1 MKIML
6 KLTWTL
12 ILAALAL
19 QLSAQKYSSQ
29 KSLVTFFSDGAIE
42 DITAKNT
49 QSIGM
54 VDVATNSVAFSIPIS
69 NFEFEKTLMKEHF
82 DEKYME
88 TEKYP
93 KSTFQGKITGFDP
106 KKKGVQNAKAKGKL
120 SIHGV
125 IKEVELPG
133 IIEVTADNK
142 IQINSTFIVKLE
154 DYKIKIPKLLWQNLA
169 EQVEVKID
177 FTLLQ
182 K

>member
-1 MKIML
+1 ML
-6 KLTWTL
+6 KIKLTL
-12 ILAALAL
+12 LLAVLVLSA
-19 QLSAQKYSSQ
+19 SAQKYASQ

-42 DITAKNT
+42 DITAKNS
-49 QSIGM
+49 QSLGI
-54 VDVATNSVAFSIPIS
+54 VDVSNSAVAFSIPIG
-69 NFEFEKTLMKEHF
+69 NFEFEKNLMKEHF
-82 DEKYME
+82 NEKYME

-93 KSTFQGKITGFDP
+93 KSTFEGKIAGFNP
-106 KKKGVQNAKAKGKL
+106 QQKGAQHVKAKGKL

-125 IKEVELPG
+125 TKEVELPG
-133 IIEVTADNK
+133 TIEVTAENK
-142 IQINSTFIVKLE
+142 IQINSTFMVKLK